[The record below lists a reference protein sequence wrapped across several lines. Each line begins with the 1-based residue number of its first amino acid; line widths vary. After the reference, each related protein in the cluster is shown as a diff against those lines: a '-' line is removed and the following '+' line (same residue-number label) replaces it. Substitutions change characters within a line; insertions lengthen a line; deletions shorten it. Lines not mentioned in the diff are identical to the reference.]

1 MLTLV
6 LEVDAGEQYK
16 YCIFDSVKH
25 LYVWEESG
33 PMHFWPTSAAVHE
46 FEAQQAAGFSLRCSW
61 CYVTAVVL
69 LLKELG
75 ARRFKSNECANGK
88 PVTF

>member
-1 MLTLV
+1 M

-33 PMHFWPTSAAVHE
+33 PMHFWPTSAAVHA
-46 FEAQQAAGFSLRCSW
+46 FEAQQAWRKAFRDPWQLRFEF
-61 CYVTAVVL
+61 VQEGAHAVGCKMA
-69 LLKELG
+69 KE
-75 ARRFKSNECANGK
+75 
-88 PVTF
+88 